1 MDMTTAAVIGLGTM
15 GPGMAATLARGGLT
29 VRAFDTEAAQLE
41 KAPGAAAMALGV
53 LERLGNARPRRSP
66 MLISYHD
73 TLADAVAGCDLVL
86 ESVPE
91 KVDIKRAVFA
101 DLDKLV
107 SKECILASNT
117 SGIPVTT
124 LQEGNSAPGRVVGM
138 HWSNPPFVIP
148 VIEVIAGAETSQATC
163 DSMVQ
168 AIKDLNL
175 LPVVVK
181 KDVPGFVENRIL
193 YAIMREACDLVENG
207 VIDPE
212 GLDTCVSWG
221 IGYKLAVVGPMSLLD
236 MAGLDIYQAV
246 GSYLN
251 ADLCNRDNVSGYIT
265 ERTEKGDLGM
275 KTGNGI
281 FSYTPED
288 IEALRGRRAGQLVAV
303 RRALEG
309 RS

>member
-1 MDMTTAAVIGLGTM
+1 MTTAAVIGLGTM

-53 LERLGNARPRRSP
+53 LERLGMPDRGGADA
-66 MLISYHD
+66 ISYHD
-73 TLADAVAGCDLVL
+73 TLGDAVAGCDLVL

-91 KVDIKRAVFA
+91 KADIKRAVFA

-107 SKECILASNT
+107 SKACILASNT

-148 VIEVIAGAETSQATC
+148 VIEVIAGAETTQATC

-168 AIKDLNL
+168 TIKDLNL

-251 ADLCNRDNVSGYIT
+251 ADLCNRDDVSGYIT

-281 FSYTPED
+281 FSYTPDD
-288 IEALRGRRAGQLVAV
+288 IEALRGKRAGQLVAV

>member
-1 MDMTTAAVIGLGTM
+1 M
-15 GPGMAATLARGGLT
+15 
-29 VRAFDTEAAQLE
+29 VRL
-41 KAPGAAAMALGV
+41 
-53 LERLGNARPRRSP
+53 
-66 MLISYHD
+66 
-73 TLADAVAGCDLVL
+73 
-86 ESVPE
+86 
-91 KVDIKRAVFA
+91 
-101 DLDKLV
+101 
-107 SKECILASNT
+107 
-117 SGIPVTT
+117 
-124 LQEGNSAPGRVVGM
+124 
-138 HWSNPPFVIP
+138 
-148 VIEVIAGAETSQATC
+148 
-163 DSMVQ
+163 
-168 AIKDLNL
+168 IKDLNL

-207 VIDPE
+207 VIEPE

-221 IGYKLAVVGPMSLLD
+221 IGYKLAVIGPMSLLD

-251 ADLCNRDNVSGYIT
+251 ADLCNRDNVSTYIT
-265 ERTEKGDLGM
+265 QRTDKGDLGM

-288 IEALRGRRAGQLVAV
+288 IEALRGKRAGQLVAV

>member
-1 MDMTTAAVIGLGTM
+1 MTTAAVIGLGTM

-53 LERLGNARPRRSP
+53 LEKLGMPDRGGAEA
-66 MLISYHD
+66 ISYHD
-73 TLADAVAGCDLVL
+73 SLADAVTDCDLVL

-148 VIEVIAGAETSQATC
+148 VIEVIAGAETTQATC
-163 DSMVQ
+163 AHMVQ
-168 AIKDLNL
+168 AIKDLNQ

-181 KDVPGFVENRIL
+181 
-193 YAIMREACDLVENG
+193 
-207 VIDPE
+207 
-212 GLDTCVSWG
+212 
-221 IGYKLAVVGPMSLLD
+221 
-236 MAGLDIYQAV
+236 
-246 GSYLN
+246 
-251 ADLCNRDNVSGYIT
+251 
-265 ERTEKGDLGM
+265 
-275 KTGNGI
+275 
-281 FSYTPED
+281 
-288 IEALRGRRAGQLVAV
+288 
-303 RRALEG
+303 
-309 RS
+309 

>member
-1 MDMTTAAVIGLGTM
+1 MTTAAVIGLGTM

-29 VRAFDTEAAQLE
+29 VRAFDTEAAALE
-41 KAPGAAAMALGV
+41 KAPSMAATALAV
-53 LERLGNARPRRSP
+53 LEQLGMPDLGGADA
-66 MLISYHD
+66 ISYHD
-73 TLADAVAGCDLVL
+73 SLADAAAGADLVL

-91 KVDIKRAVFA
+91 KVEIKLEVFA
-101 DLDKLV
+101 DLDRLV
-107 SKECILASNT
+107 SKECVLASNT
-117 SGIPVTT
+117 SGIPVTK
-124 LQEGNSAPGRVVGM
+124 LQAGNTAPGRVVGM
-138 HWSNPPFVIP
+138 HWSNPPFIIP
-148 VIEVIAGAETSQATC
+148 VIEVIAGAETARETV
-163 DSMVQ
+163 DHMVQ
-168 AIKDLNL
+168 TIKDLNL

-207 VIDPE
+207 VIEPD

-251 ADLCNRDNVSGYIT
+251 QDLCNRGDVSTYIT
-265 ERTEKGDLGM
+265 DRTAKGELGM
-275 KTGNGI
+275 KTGTGI
-281 FSYTPED
+281 FSYRPED
-288 IEALRGRRAGQLVAV
+288 IKALQAKRAKQLVGV

-309 RS
+309 SA